1 MAQLHV
7 QLLFKHA
14 VRGLQLGFASRV
26 ADRAQKGKVR
36 RDTHRQ
42 NTGQQTQ
49 LRGGWRNIKQS
60 VMNKAHCQCLRQRE
74 EQKDEPLPHGE
85 LVARLAEAGR
95 REPDHQ
101 AVNRQIEQSQ
111 QHCLGIR
118 PELCRIIIVLIN
130 GRKNKQIQ
138 RFTHHGRQLRIECA
152 EKRSDWL
159 TAVAHE
165 RSNDHDG
172 RNGKHPH
179 NAA

>member
-42 NTGQQTQ
+42 NTGQQAQ

-101 AVNRQIEQSQ
+101 AVDWQI
-111 QHCLGIR
+111 
-118 PELCRIIIVLIN
+118 
-130 GRKNKQIQ
+130 KAK
-138 RFTHHGRQLRIECA
+138 
-152 EKRSDWL
+152 
-159 TAVAHE
+159 E
-165 RSNDHDG
+165 RRYDLLEWKPG
-172 RNGKHPH
+172 FRL
-179 NAA
+179 